1 MRYSYDH
8 RSSRHLLR
16 QTLLVLVIS
25 AFLIIVAGGIF
36 VLTTERQR
44 AIVKGGSRLIPQAAS
59 TTTYQTI
66 TEPDYTFQ
74 LPSDWKQ
81 TGSQDTPSQHSVSWQ
96 ATLKG
101 ADNRYLTIYTDPIPA
116 SYPVNRELP
125 VTPNGASLTFGQL
138 SNNCETFTIGGTT
151 NAAQADQ
158 LKPAPSVWQGINFIC
173 NLPQFID
180 NQIGT
185 GSPGSVNSVTLT
197 GPKSGTHN
205 YFFLYIDRNIE
216 PDYTILYNI
225 IQSFH
230 AT

>member
-8 RSSRHLLR
+8 RSKRHRLR
-16 QTLLVLVIS
+16 QILLITVIS
-25 AFLIIVAGGIF
+25 AFVIVVVGGIF
-36 VLTTERQR
+36 VLSTERQR
-44 AIVKGGSRLIPQAAS
+44 AIVKGGVRYVPQAES

-66 TEPDYTFQ
+66 TEPYYTFR

-81 TGSQDTPSQHSVSWQ
+81 IGSQDTADQHSVSWQ

-101 ADNRYLTIYTDPIPA
+101 ADNRLLTIYTDPIPT

-125 VTPNGASLTFGQL
+125 VTPHGATLTLGQL
-138 SNNCETFTIGGTT
+138 SNNCESFTIGGTT
-151 NAAQADQ
+151 NVAQAEQ
-158 LKPAPSVWQGINFIC
+158 LKPAPSVWQGISFIC

-185 GSPGSVNSVTLT
+185 GSSGSTNSVTLT
-197 GPKSGTHN
+197 GPKNGTHN

-216 PDYTILYNI
+216 PNYTILYGI
-225 IQSFH
+225 IQSFD